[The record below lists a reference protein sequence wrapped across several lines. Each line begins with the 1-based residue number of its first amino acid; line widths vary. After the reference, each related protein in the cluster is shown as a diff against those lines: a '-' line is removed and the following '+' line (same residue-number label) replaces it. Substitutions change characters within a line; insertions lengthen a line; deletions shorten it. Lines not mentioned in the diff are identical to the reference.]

1 MRECINR
8 LRERWLKEMKAKE
21 QILISELEAAGKPTD
36 LHEIQKS
43 AVKLNA
49 ELGEVFLHGK
59 EKRKRASD

>member
-1 MRECINR
+1 
-8 LRERWLKEMKAKE
+8 LRERWLKDLKAKE
-21 QILISELEAAGKPTD
+21 QILISELEAAGKPADLTD
-36 LHEIQKS
+36 LQEIQKS